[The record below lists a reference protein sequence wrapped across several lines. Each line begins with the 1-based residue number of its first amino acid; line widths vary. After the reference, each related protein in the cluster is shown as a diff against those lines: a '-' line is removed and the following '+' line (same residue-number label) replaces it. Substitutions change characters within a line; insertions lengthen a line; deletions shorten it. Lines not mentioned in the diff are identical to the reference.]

1 MLQVCLTVCQ
11 GTMGFRFPIGMSDSR
26 IGKVIAQLSTEANSL
41 LGEMMLGCLI
51 ETAKDTMTAM
61 NQPEGHCIFCLEDL
75 VPEGATPSQDT
86 LQRLP
91 CYHCYHL

>member
-1 MLQVCLTVCQ
+1 MLPI
-11 GTMGFRFPIGMSDSR
+11 GFAPVGMSDSR
-26 IGKVIAQLSTEANSL
+26 IGKVIAQLSLEANSL
-41 LGEMMLGCLI
+41 LGEMMLGGLI
-51 ETAKDTMTAM
+51 EAAKDTLTAI
-61 NQPEGHCIFCLEDL
+61 NQPEGRCIFCLEDL

>member
-1 MLQVCLTVCQ
+1 
-11 GTMGFRFPIGMSDSR
+11 MSDSR
-26 IGKVIAQLSTEANSL
+26 IDKVITQLSTEANNL
-41 LGEMMLGCLI
+41 LGEMMLGSLI

-61 NQPEGHCIFCLEDL
+61 NQPEGHCIFCLEGL
-75 VPEGATPSQDT
+75 VPEGSTPSQET